1 MMSNEL
7 EKLKANAVEAAIK
20 WARTG
25 EHYSSMKD
33 SLNKYME
40 ASGANKACGN
50 DEEAIKHGRC
60 AVALEININAIH
72 ALNHQEE
79 QRLHD
84 ELREIAEDYQPIRTQ
99 RFHR

>member
-1 MMSNEL
+1 MMSKEL
-7 EKLKANAVEAAIK
+7 IELKTNAVEAAIR

-25 EHYSSMKD
+25 EHYSFMKD
-33 SLNKYME
+33 CANKYME
-40 ASGANKACGN
+40 AVGVNKACGN
-50 DEEAIKHGRC
+50 DEDAIKHGRC
-60 AVALEININAIH
+60 AVALEINIQAIH
-72 ALNHQEE
+72 ALTHQEE